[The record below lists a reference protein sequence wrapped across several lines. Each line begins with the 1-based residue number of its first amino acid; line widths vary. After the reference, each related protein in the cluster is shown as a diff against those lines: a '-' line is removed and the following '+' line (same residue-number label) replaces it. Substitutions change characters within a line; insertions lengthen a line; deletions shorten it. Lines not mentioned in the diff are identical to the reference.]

1 MHPSPSANL
10 SSKMSM
16 GGRSG
21 RNKELETGV
30 NNSEDIV
37 VKSDQDTPRRLSSEH
52 FKKNKNISVDKI
64 CNY

>member
-1 MHPSPSANL
+1 
-10 SSKMSM
+10 MSM